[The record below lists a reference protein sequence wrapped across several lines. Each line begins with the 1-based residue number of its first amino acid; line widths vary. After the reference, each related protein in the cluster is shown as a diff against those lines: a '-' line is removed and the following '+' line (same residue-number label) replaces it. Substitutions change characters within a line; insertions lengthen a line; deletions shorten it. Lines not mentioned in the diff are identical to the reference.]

1 MKPVLIE
8 FIKWIADITLIAI
21 GILIFILI
29 AGGVM
34 FGLFTLFYRF

>member
-29 AGGVM
+29 AGAIM
-34 FGLFTLFYRF
+34 LALFTLYYKF